1 VDKEGVITVHD
12 GKTMSNELEDVEGM
26 KFGRG

>member
-1 VDKEGVITVHD
+1 VDKEGVITVYD

-26 KFGRG
+26 KFDRG